1 MTADGEMTLI
11 GSANIDRRSFE
22 LNFEN
27 NILFV
32 DKELT
37 GAMRERQ
44 ATYISASIPVD
55 AADVLAWTRRRHI
68 WNNTVA
74 MLGPVL

>member
-1 MTADGEMTLI
+1 MTLI

-27 NILFV
+27 NVLFV
-32 DKELT
+32 DAGLT
-37 GAMRERQ
+37 GAMRARQ
-44 ATYISASIPVD
+44 AQYIAASTPVD
-55 AADVLAWTRRRHI
+55 LADVAGWSRRRRL
-68 WNNTVA
+68 WNNAIA